1 MLKVG
6 DPAPDFRLTDDQ
18 GKEVSLS
25 DFRGKRVLVYFYP
38 KANTPGCTIEA
49 CEFRD
54 LRAKFDRQDAA
65 ILGISADSVNAQ
77 LGFKK
82 KQKLNFPLLSD
93 PQFKAIEAFGARRM
107 KKFLGK
113 SFLGI
118 VRSSFLV
125 GPDGRI
131 EYIWDNVRAKGHA
144 ADVLS
149 VLSGLP
155 RK

>member
-1 MLKVG
+1 MLRVG
-6 DPAPDFRLTDDQ
+6 DPAPDFHLLNDE
-18 GKEVSLS
+18 GKEVSLA
-25 DFRGKRVLVYFYP
+25 DFRGKRVIVYFYP
-38 KANTPGCTIEA
+38 RANTPGCTMEA

-54 LRAKFDRQDAA
+54 LRTEFDRQGAA
-65 ILGISADSVNAQ
+65 ILGISADSVSAQ

-93 PQFKAIEAFGARRM
+93 PEFKAIEAFGARRM
-107 KKFLGK
+107 KKFLGR

-144 ADVLS
+144 ADVLE
-149 VLSGLP
+149 VLCSLP

>member
-1 MLKVG
+1 VLKIG
-6 DPAPDFRLTDDQ
+6 DKAPDFRLQTDE

-38 KANTPGCTIEA
+38 KANTPGCTVEA

-54 LRAKFDRQDAA
+54 LRPKFDRQDTV
-65 ILGISADSVNAQ
+65 ILGISADSVKAQ
-77 LGFKK
+77 AGFKE
-82 KQKLNFPLLSD
+82 KQKLNFSLLSD
-93 PQFKAIEAFGARRM
+93 PEFKAIEGFGARRM

-125 GPDGRI
+125 GSDGRI
-131 EYIWDNVRAKGHA
+131 EYIWDNVHAKGHA
-144 ADVLS
+144 GDVLG
-149 VLSGLP
+149 VISGLA
-155 RK
+155 KK

>member
-6 DPAPDFRLTDDQ
+6 DPAPDFRLVNDE
-18 GKEVSLS
+18 GKEVSLA
-25 DFRGKRVLVYFYP
+25 DFRGKRVIVYFYP
-38 KANTPGCTIEA
+38 RANTPGCTIEA

-54 LRAKFDRQDAA
+54 LRTKFDRQGAV

-93 PQFKAIEAFGARRM
+93 PEFKAIEAFGARRM

-125 GPDGRI
+125 APDGRI

-149 VLSGLP
+149 VLSSLP
-155 RK
+155 KK